1 MEGAKVVLLVHA
13 KVGEPAGEAVAGG
26 MQFVLISTE
35 LGVTP
40 WAAIKI
46 CINKFYSSV

>member
-1 MEGAKVVLLVHA
+1 MRLVHA
-13 KVGEPAGEAVAGG
+13 KVEAGRSAGGAVAGG

>member
-1 MEGAKVVLLVHA
+1 MEGAKVVLLA
-13 KVGEPAGEAVAGG
+13 RESERAGEAVAGG
-26 MQFVLISTE
+26 MQFVLISTK